1 MELKKQNILFL
12 TRTMALGGTEN
23 VILQLCEILK
33 PLVNNIVVCSSGGIN
48 VSKLEEM
55 NIKHYT
61 NFDIENKN
69 PINIIKNIKSIK
81 RILKEENITI
91 VHSHH
96 RMAALY
102 ANLCCNNRIIK
113 IANAHNTFYNRRFLT
128 KLAYRNTQIIAVGE
142 QVKKNLTEYFKIEK
156 KCVNVIHNAIKSFN
170 KKIVVDE
177 TIKKLKEDG
186 NIVVANVGRLSEQ
199 KGMEYYIKA
208 CTLLKEKCKKVKY
221 LIVGSGED
229 EDKLKKLVYENKM
242 EDYIYFLGFRADIQN
257 ILSQVDFV
265 VLSSLW
271 EGLPLTPIEAF
282 SVGKTIVATNVDGTP
297 EIVINDKNGLLVEP
311 KDFDGLAES
320 MMLLI
325 KNDKIRRRLEKCA
338 LDTYIKEFSFDILSK
353 EYINYYINCVGE
365 KYEKK

>member
-61 NFDIENKN
+61 ISDIENKN

-81 RILKEENITI
+81 RILKEESITV

-102 ANLCCNNRIIK
+102 ANLCCNNKITK
-113 IANAHNTFYNRRFLT
+113 IANAHNTFYNKKILT
-128 KLAYRNTQIIAVGE
+128 KLAYKNTHIIAVGE
-142 QVKKNLTEYFKIEK
+142 QVKKNLIEYFKIK
-156 KCVNVIHNAIKSFN
+156 KKYVSVIHNAIKPFAQ
-170 KKIVVDE
+170 KIVIDK
-177 TIKKLKEDG
+177 TITQLKKEG
-186 NIVVANVGRLSEQ
+186 NVVIANVGRLSEQ
-199 KGMEYYIKA
+199 KGMEYFIEA
-208 CTLLKEKCKKVKY
+208 CTLLKDKIENVKY
-221 LIVGSGED
+221 LIIGSGED
-229 EDKLKKLVYENKM
+229 EEKLKKLVKDKGMN
-242 EDYIYFLGFRADIQN
+242 EDIYFMGFRSDIQN
-257 ILSQVDFV
+257 LLSQVDFV

-282 SVGKTIVATNVDGTP
+282 SVGKTIVATGVDGTP
-297 EIVINDKNGLLVEP
+297 EIVRDNENGFLVEP
-311 KDFDGLAES
+311 RNAIELSEKIFY
-320 MMLLI
+320 LI
-325 KNDKIRRRLEKCA
+325 VNDKIKRKFEKKSYR
-338 LDTYIKEFSFDILSK
+338 TYNSEFSFDILRK
-353 EYINYYINCVGE
+353 KYIDYY
-365 KYEKK
+365 KQF